1 LGIEAVFKGGLRVT
15 DAETMEVVEMVL
27 GGRVNKGLV
36 TLIEL
41 AGGRAVGLCG
51 KDATLLA
58 ARQMVEKV
66 KTQKSGGGSARACAH
81 LKREFA
87 TVPLS
92 CLPPLSLSLSPR
104 PPLSPPLS
112 LTCPCLQDIG
122 FVGDITSVDPALLS
136 TLVEAGYIPVLAS
149 VAADPTGQALN
160 VNADT
165 AAGEVAAALKAEKLV
180 LMTDVPGVLMD
191 KDDVSTKVPEL
202 SIAECRELVGAGTI
216 GGGMIPKVECCV
228 RALAQGVRAAHIVDG
243 RQKHSLLMELL
254 TDEGVGTMITG

>member
-1 LGIEAVFKGGLRVT
+1 
-15 DAETMEVVEMVL
+15 
-27 GGRVNKGLV
+27 
-36 TLIEL
+36 
-41 AGGRAVGLCG
+41 
-51 KDATLLA
+51 
-58 ARQMVEKV
+58 
-66 KTQKSGGGSARACAH
+66 
-81 LKREFA
+81 
-87 TVPLS
+87 
-92 CLPPLSLSLSPR
+92 
-104 PPLSPPLS
+104 
-112 LTCPCLQDIG
+112 LQDIG